1 MIVYAQG
8 DITKFDVDAIVNA
21 SNGFGY
27 MGGKR
32 CVNELHR
39 GVAESIQFASC
50 GAVERLARAK
60 CKAHSFFGY
69 SPGTVFV
76 TDAPNLECKKIIHAV
91 TMRTPGSKAKIKKI
105 KDVYT
110 LSEKAQYFYKTK
122 FNKRINFQI
131 IPYKNILIEVTNFS
145 AIKDMNLG
153 IDILFEEYNLGNKEN
168 DKRPTKRK
176 F

>member
-50 GAVERLARAK
+50 GAVEWLARAK

-76 TDAPNLECKKIIHAV
+76 TDAPNLGCRKIIHAV

-105 KDVYT
+105 KDLIPKIVAVAENLNINSVAIPLLGCGT
-110 LSEKAQYFYKTK
+110 GGLDRQIVQELLADNLRSNKVTFY
-122 FNKRINFQI
+122 I
-131 IPYKNILIEVTNFS
+131 VTS
-145 AIKDMNLG
+145 L
-153 IDILFEEYNLGNKEN
+153 
-168 DKRPTKRK
+168 
-176 F
+176 

>member
-105 KDVYT
+105 KDLIPKIVAVAENLNINSVAIPLL
-110 LSEKAQYFYKTK
+110 LS
-122 FNKRINFQI
+122 
-131 IPYKNILIEVTNFS
+131 LIH
-145 AIKDMNLG
+145 I
-153 IDILFEEYNLGNKEN
+153 
-168 DKRPTKRK
+168 
-176 F
+176 

>member
-8 DITKFDVDAIVNA
+8 NITKFDVDAIVNA

-69 SPGTVFV
+69 SPGTVKQLF
-76 TDAPNLECKKIIHAV
+76 
-91 TMRTPGSKAKIKKI
+91 
-105 KDVYT
+105 
-110 LSEKAQYFYKTK
+110 
-122 FNKRINFQI
+122 
-131 IPYKNILIEVTNFS
+131 IPIL
-145 AIKDMNLG
+145 
-153 IDILFEEYNLGNKEN
+153 
-168 DKRPTKRK
+168 R
-176 F
+176 

>member
-32 CVNELHR
+32 CVKELHR
-39 GVAESIQFASC
+39 GVAESIQFASQ

-76 TDAPNLECKKIIHAV
+76 TDAPNLGCRKIIHAV
-91 TMRTPGSKAKIKKI
+91 TMRTPGSKAKIKKMN
-105 KDVYT
+105 V
-110 LSEKAQYFYKTK
+110 STK
-122 FNKRINFQI
+122 N
-131 IPYKNILIEVTNFS
+131 NILFS
-145 AIKDMNLG
+145 PHSIS
-153 IDILFEEYNLGNKEN
+153 
-168 DKRPTKRK
+168 T
-176 F
+176 